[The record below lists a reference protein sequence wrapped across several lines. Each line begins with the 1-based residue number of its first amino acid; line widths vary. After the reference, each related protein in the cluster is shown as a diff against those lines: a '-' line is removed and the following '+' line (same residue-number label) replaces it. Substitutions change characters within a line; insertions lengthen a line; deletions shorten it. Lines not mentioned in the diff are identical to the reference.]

1 LKTTQ
6 SPLRALQLVSLSL
19 RTATHEDDYTE
30 PGQSHNKRYYKKR
43 SKFANIVSRPAKTGT
58 SSQAAAP
65 TVNVQ
70 VNQTYNFIQPHLK
83 VNAEFPSLRTL
94 NDVTLTALLLR

>member
-1 LKTTQ
+1 MTAQ
-6 SPLRALQLVSLSL
+6 SLC
-19 RTATHEDDYTE
+19 
-30 PGQSHNKRYYKKR
+30 QSHEKRYYKKR
-43 SKFANIVSRPAKTGT
+43 SKFADIVFRPAKTST

-70 VNQTYNFIQPHLK
+70 DNQTYNFIQPHLK

-94 NDVTLTALLLR
+94 YDVTLTALLLR